1 MEVKEVDEI
10 YYVQSIKAERKLK
23 GKAKEYLVVWK
34 GYEGGDTWE
43 PLENIEGRADEA
55 LEVFKRKQAGQ
66 SKKKRKKGDHDDH

>member
-34 GYEGGDTWE
+34 GHPGGDTWE
-43 PLENIEGRADEA
+43 PLENIKGRADEA
-55 LEVFKRKQAGQ
+55 LEEFKRKEAKQL
-66 SKKKRKKGDHDDH
+66 KKKRKQGDHDDH